1 MDDWESTPL
10 GSVAKHSRGYSYS
23 SSELKEAGEPFIT
36 LKTFEKGGGF
46 RVDGVKSIE
55 ATVPEQFRVS
65 AGSVLIANT
74 DLTRAGDVV
83 GVPAVVPKQFDNA
96 VFSMDATLFIPDV
109 NALDERFL
117 ALALGTSESRE
128 FMRGNSA
135 GSTVL
140 HLDTS
145 RLDQMPILLPPLKEQ
160 KRIAEILDS
169 LDQTIQATEQLI
181 TKHRKIRQ
189 GLAHDLLHGPPSEN
203 RATDRWKYCKL
214 RRMGKIVGGGTPA
227 RERPEYWNGTIPW
240 ITPSEVTAY
249 SKKHIKETQ
258 DYITELGLAS
268 SAAKLVPEDTLLITS
283 RASIGFCV
291 LAGSPMTT
299 NQGFK
304 NLIPHDEIDPDF
316 LFHLG
321 NTLSREMT
329 RRASGTTFLEI
340 SAHDFGQI
348 EIHLPPLKEQK
359 RIAAI
364 LDSADRSIHE
374 NEAELAKLQRLR
386 SGLAADLL
394 SGKVRTVAA

>member
-1 MDDWESTPL
+1 MYD
-10 GSVAKHSRGYSYS
+10 
-23 SSELKEAGEPFIT
+23 
-36 LKTFEKGGGF
+36 
-46 RVDGVKSIE
+46 
-55 ATVPEQFRVS
+55 
-65 AGSVLIANT
+65 
-74 DLTRAGDVV
+74 
-83 GVPAVVPKQFDNA
+83 
-96 VFSMDATLFIPDV
+96 
-109 NALDERFL
+109 
-117 ALALGTSESRE
+117 
-128 FMRGNSA
+128 
-135 GSTVL
+135 
-140 HLDTS
+140 
-145 RLDQMPILLPPLKEQ
+145 
-160 KRIAEILDS
+160 
-169 LDQTIQATEQLI
+169 
-181 TKHRKIRQ
+181 
-189 GLAHDLLHGPPSEN
+189 
-203 RATDRWKYCKL
+203 WKYCKL

-268 SAAKLVPEDTLLITS
+268 SAAKLVPKHTLLITS

-359 RIAAI
+359 RIAEILDSLDQTIQTTKQLITKHRKIRQGLAHDLLKGPPSENRAVDKSEQAGNRWAALSDIAEINPRHPSPKIGETISFIAMADVSEFGNIDNIEIKNAAPGYTPFAAGDVLVAKITPCFENGKGAHVLALPTRYGLGSTEFHILRPLSTISNRFLYHLTRTSQFRHKGKGLMTGSAGQQRVPSEFFDRYIVSLPPLKEQKRIAAI
-364 LDSADRSIHE
+364 LDSADLAIQE
-374 NEAELAKLQRLR
+374 NEAELAKLQKLR
-386 SGLAADLL
+386 SGLASDLL